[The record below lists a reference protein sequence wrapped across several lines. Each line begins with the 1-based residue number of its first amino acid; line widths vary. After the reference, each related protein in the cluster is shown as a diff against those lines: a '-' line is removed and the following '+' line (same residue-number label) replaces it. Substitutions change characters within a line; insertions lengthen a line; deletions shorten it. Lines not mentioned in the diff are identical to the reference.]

1 MPQLSVPI
9 INIGP
14 LGQVVKQG
22 SAMGDVPKYDTT
34 TWGAPAAP
42 VYGNAGDSTVTG

>member
-34 TWGAPAAP
+34 TWG
-42 VYGNAGDSTVTG
+42 STCGACLRQRR